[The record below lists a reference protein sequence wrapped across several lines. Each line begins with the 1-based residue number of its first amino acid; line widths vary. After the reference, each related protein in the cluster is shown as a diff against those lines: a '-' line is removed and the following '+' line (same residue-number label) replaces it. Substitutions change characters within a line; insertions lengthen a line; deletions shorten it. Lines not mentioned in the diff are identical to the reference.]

1 MARKYLV
8 SDGKI
13 APELHPAEE
22 GAYTVTAPLIPDS
35 VTEADTIED
44 AFETA
49 RDAAKALSKARAV
62 VANPKPHPPPNR
74 MKRRDL
80 EQCVGRCGCTF
91 LLRGGKHDIWAN
103 STLHL
108 TAPTPRHND
117 VKTTAAKT
125 ICRELGVPPPSF
137 R

>member
-1 MARKYLV
+1 L
-8 SDGKI
+8 
-13 APELHPAEE
+13 
-22 GAYTVTAPLIPDS
+22 

-49 RDAAKALSKARAV
+49 RDAANALSKARAV

-91 LLRGGKHDIWAN
+91 LLRGGKHDIWVN
-103 STLHL
+103 STFHF